1 MNRRSVLIFGL
12 PVVLV
17 PALLYGIL
25 GRERTLH
32 ALTRVATEQAV
43 VPVQVISPRGGPA
56 TRPLVLP
63 GTVRAWYEAP
73 IFAQV
78 AGYVSSWSEDYGAIV
93 KAGQLLAT
101 IDTPGLDAQY
111 AAAKASLNVA
121 QANYRLAMSTASRW
135 QALAGT
141 PAVSQQEVDVQ
152 TAGAAARKA
161 EMEAAAQDVARYA
174 ALEAFKRVVAPF
186 DGVVTARLTDVGSYV
201 NAAGGDASVRGNST
215 ELFSVADVHEMRV
228 FVSVPQDY
236 ASLLGPNI
244 TATLHQPSQPGKS
257 IEAKFLTTARAF
269 NANTRTA
276 VTELTV
282 DNPNHT
288 LWPGTFVE
296 VEFQVPTDPTVLTMP
311 ESALI
316 FREDGA
322 QVAIVDSQN
331 RIHLRNVT
339 LGQNL
344 GQTVQVTSGLSP
356 GDKLV
361 NNPPAGLL
369 DGQPVKAVTP
379 ANGYATAPPKASP
392 ETPPET
398 SPEPPPET
406 PSLAAAAGGDE

>member
-1 MNRRSVLIFGL
+1 MKRRWLTIGL
-12 PVVLV
+12 PLAVL
-17 PALLYGIL
+17 AALLLYGIAA
-25 GRERTLH
+25 RER
-32 ALTRVATEQAV
+32 ALAALARVSDEQAV
-43 VPVQVISPRGGPA
+43 VPVQIISPERGPA

-78 AGYVSSWSEDYGAIV
+78 AGYVQGWNADYGATV

-101 IDTPGLDAQY
+101 IDAPSLDAQY
-111 AAAKASLNVA
+111 AAAKANLKVA
-121 QANYRLAMSTASRW
+121 QANYQLAVSTAARW

-141 PAVSQQEVDVQ
+141 PAVSKQEVEVQ

-161 EMEAAAQDVARYA
+161 ELEVSVQDVARYA

-201 NAAGGDASVRGNST
+201 NAAGGDASVHGSSA
-215 ELFSVADVHEMRV
+215 ELFTVADVHAMRV

-236 ASLLGPNI
+236 ASLLGPNT

-257 IEAKFLTTARAF
+257 IEAKFLTTAQAF

-282 DNPNHT
+282 DNPNHA

-296 VEFQVPTDPTVLTMP
+296 VEFQVPTDPTLLTMP

-316 FREDGA
+316 FRADGA
-322 QVAIVDSQN
+322 QVAIVDAQN
-331 RIHLRNVT
+331 RVHLRNVT

-344 GQTVQVTSGLSP
+344 GQTVQVTSGLAP

-369 DGQPVKAVTP
+369 EGQSVQPVTP
-379 ANGYATAPPKASP
+379 APGYAMAARKTPAPGRRRRRASAVSGDRHAN
-392 ETPPET
+392 TP
-398 SPEPPPET
+398 
-406 PSLAAAAGGDE
+406 

>member
-1 MNRRSVLIFGL
+1 MKRRTLLIFGL
-12 PVVLV
+12 PAVLV
-17 PALLYGIL
+17 AALLVYGL
-25 GRERTLH
+25 VGRERSL
-32 ALTRVATEQAV
+32 AAVTRVSNEQAI
-43 VPVQVISPRGGPA
+43 VPVQVISPQRGPA

-78 AGYVSSWSEDYGAIV
+78 AGYVQSWNEDYGATV

-101 IDTPGLDAQY
+101 IDAPSLDAQY
-111 AAAKASLNVA
+111 AAAKANLSVA
-121 QANYRLAMSTASRW
+121 QANYRLAVSTAARW

-152 TAGAAARKA
+152 AAGAAARKA

-186 DGVVTARLTDVGSYV
+186 DGVVTARLTDVGNYV
-201 NAAGGDASVRGNST
+201 NAAGGDASGRGNST
-215 ELFSVADVHEMRV
+215 ELFTVADVHEMRV

-236 ASLLGPNI
+236 ASLLVPNI
-244 TATLHQPSQPGKS
+244 TATLHEPSQPGKT
-257 IEAKFLTTARAF
+257 IQAKFLTTARAF

-276 VTELTV
+276 ETELTV
-282 DNPNHT
+282 DNSNHE

-296 VEFQVPTDPTVLTMP
+296 VVFQVPSDPSVLTMP
-311 ESALI
+311 EAALI
-316 FREDGA
+316 FRAEGA
-322 QVAIVDSQN
+322 QVAIVDAQN
-331 RIHLRNVT
+331 HVHLRNVT

-344 GQTVQVTSGLSP
+344 GQTVQVTSGLSL

-369 DGQPVKAVTP
+369 EGQSVQPVTPVT
-379 ANGYATAPPKASP
+379 GYAMATPKVQAQP
-392 ETPPET
+392 AKATKP
-398 SPEPPPET
+398 
-406 PSLAAAAGGDE
+406 

>member
-1 MNRRSVLIFGL
+1 M
-12 PVVLV
+12 
-17 PALLYGIL
+17 
-25 GRERTLH
+25 
-32 ALTRVATEQAV
+32 
-43 VPVQVISPRGGPA
+43 
-56 TRPLVLP
+56 
-63 GTVRAWYEAP
+63 
-73 IFAQV
+73 
-78 AGYVSSWSEDYGAIV
+78 V

-101 IDTPGLDAQY
+101 IDTPSLDAQY

-121 QANYRLAMSTASRW
+121 QANYRLAVSTASRW
-135 QALAGT
+135 QALQGT

-161 EMEAAAQDVARYA
+161 ELEAAAQNVARYA

-186 DGVVTARLTDVGSYV
+186 DGVVTARLTDVGDYV
-201 NAAGGDASVRGNST
+201 NAAGGDASVRGSST

-228 FVSVPQDY
+228 FVSVPQAY
-236 ASLLGPNI
+236 ADLLGPKV

-296 VEFQVPTDPTVLTMP
+296 VVFQVPTDPSVLTMP

-316 FREDGA
+316 FRADGA
-322 QVAIVDSQN
+322 QVAIVDAQN

-369 DGQPVKAVTP
+369 DGQSVQAVTP
-379 ANGYATAPPKASP
+379 VKGYATVAPKAQP
-392 ETPPET
+392 EPAPQ
-398 SPEPPPET
+398 PEPPP
-406 PSLAAAAGGDE
+406 LAAAPSRVERASSP